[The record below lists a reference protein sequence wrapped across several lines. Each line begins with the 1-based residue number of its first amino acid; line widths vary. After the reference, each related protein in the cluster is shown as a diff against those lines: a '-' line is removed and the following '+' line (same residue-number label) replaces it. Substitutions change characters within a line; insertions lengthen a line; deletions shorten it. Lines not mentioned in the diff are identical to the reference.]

1 MCHETQRH
9 LSFIAMS
16 LQAIEAAPKHR
27 HPALPADL
35 RRSEMTAASL
45 ALRRSISFQR
55 KQALIA
61 PPHRRPHSKTFD
73 GLRRSTR
80 VIARAS
86 VAAGVCV
93 LSLVS
98 DIPRE
103 QGLYRESYTRAAA
116 FVAPIEGRQSSKAP
130 ADPLPLVPRVEFDA
144 FRSAADVASIKQQR
158 ALDQERQK
166 ADALARKLA
175 SLQAE
180 LEASRTVDSEEAVQ
194 AAAALIA
201 QMRALDQE
209 RDRADAL
216 ARELASVR
224 NALEAANRQ
233 IANLNAPVAN
243 TVPAL
248 HSRKS
253 ALDSLQER
261 IAELSST
268 TIAGKRLAPRR
279 VSGNGTTAS
288 LEHSTSSELLHPLVL
303 TAREVTSDLAPKV
316 AVGTDR
322 PASASGAFRSPKHRL
337 RMHRSSKPILATL
350 RRCSNVPT
358 RELPSCR
365 LRPATRTYRNHDAR
379 RLAASTRQRSGSQRR
394 NDDQLVENDPWKGA
408 TQ

>member
-1 MCHETQRH
+1 MCHEHQRH

-16 LQAIEAAPKHR
+16 LHAIEATPKHG

-45 ALRRSISFQR
+45 ALRRSLLFQR
-55 KQALIA
+55 KQALTA
-61 PPHRRPHSKTFD
+61 PPYRRPRSTTFE

-80 VIARAS
+80 VIACAS
-86 VAAGVCV
+86 VAAGICV

-103 QGLYRESYTRAAA
+103 HGLYRESHARAAA
-116 FVAPIEGRQSSKAP
+116 FVAPLEGRQSSKAP
-130 ADPLPLVPRVEFDA
+130 VDPLPVVPRVEFDA
-144 FRSAADVASIKQQR
+144 FRSAAAVATIKQQR

-233 IANLNAPVAN
+233 IAYLKAPVTN
-243 TVPAL
+243 TVPVL

-253 ALDSLQER
+253 ALDSLQEQ
-261 IAELSST
+261 IAELSSS
-268 TIAGKRLAPRR
+268 TIAGTRPAPKRI
-279 VSGNGTTAS
+279 SDNGTTAS
-288 LEHSTSSELLHPLVL
+288 LEHSTASELPHPLVP
-303 TAREVTSDLAPKV
+303 TAREITSDLVSNV
-316 AVGTDR
+316 AVRTDR
-322 PASASGAFRSPKHRL
+322 PASATGAFRAPKHRL
-337 RMHRSSKPILATL
+337 RTHRSSKPILATL
-350 RRCSNVPT
+350 RRCLNVPT

-379 RLAASTRQRSGSQRR
+379 RLLASARQSSAAQRR
-394 NDDQLVENDPWKGA
+394 NDDQLVEIDPSKGA